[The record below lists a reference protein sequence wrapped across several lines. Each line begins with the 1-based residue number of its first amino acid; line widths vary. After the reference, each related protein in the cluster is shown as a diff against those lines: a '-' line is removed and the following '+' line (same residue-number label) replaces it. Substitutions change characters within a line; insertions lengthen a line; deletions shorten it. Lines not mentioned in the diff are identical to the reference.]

1 MKSDKEKKG
10 LNGYVMLLVFST
22 ILAFGIYCLFNK
34 MDGLV
39 IVCIA
44 TAVIFLRG
52 FYVINPNNSR
62 VLLLFGAYI
71 GTVKKNGFGWVLPFY
86 TKKKV
91 SLRARNFESERLKVN
106 DKLGNPIMISA
117 ILVWKV
123 SDTFKALFD
132 VDNYEHFVKIQ
143 TDAAVRKLAGSFPYD
158 QFEDEGSSI
167 TLSSSFQEVNKCL
180 ENEISERLGIA
191 GLTVIE
197 ARLGYLAYA
206 PEIAQAM
213 LKRQQ
218 ATAIIAARTKIVE
231 GAVGM
236 VESALLL
243 LSEKEIINLD
253 EEKKAAM
260 VSNLLTV
267 LCSDN
272 DVDPVINTGTLN
284 H

>member
-1 MKSDKEKKG
+1 
-10 LNGYVMLLVFST
+10 T
-22 ILAFGIYCLFNK
+22 
-34 MDGLV
+34 
-39 IVCIA
+39 
-44 TAVIFLRG
+44 R
-52 FYVINPNNSR
+52 
-62 VLLLFGAYI
+62 
-71 GTVKKNGFGWVLPFY
+71 
-86 TKKKV
+86 KKV
-91 SLRARNFESERLKVN
+91 SLRARNFESDRLKVN

-123 SDTFKALFD
+123 NDTYKAMFD
-132 VDNYEHFVKIQ
+132 VDHYENFVKIQ
-143 TDAAVRKLAGSFPYD
+143 TDAAVRKLAGTFPYD
-158 QFEDEGSSI
+158 QFEDEESKI
-167 TLSSSFQEVNKCL
+167 TLSSSFDEVNKCL
-180 ENEISERLGIA
+180 ENEITERLGIA

-197 ARLGYLAYA
+197 ARIGYLAYA

-236 VESALLL
+236 VESALHL

-267 LCSDN
+267 LCSDS
-272 DVDPVINTGTLN
+272 DVEPVINAGTLN

>member
-1 MKSDKEKKG
+1 MSAEKEVKAT
-10 LNGYVMLLVFST
+10 NGYAMTFLFLIVVAVT
-22 ILAFGIYCLFNK
+22 IFCFTINQVIPGIFCIVLA
-34 MDGLV
+34 
-39 IVCIA
+39 
-44 TAVIFLRG
+44 IFLVKG
-52 FYVINPNNSR
+52 FFVINPNSSR
-62 VLLLFGAYI
+62 ALLLFGAYS
-71 GTVKKNGFGWVLPFY
+71 GTIKKNGFSWVLPFY
-86 TKKKV
+86 SRKAV

-106 DKLGNPIMISA
+106 DKIGNPIMISA

-123 SDTFKALFD
+123 SDTYKALFD
-132 VDNYEHFVKIQ
+132 VDDYENFVKIQ

-158 QFEDEGSSI
+158 QFEDENSSI
-167 TLSSSFQEVNKCL
+167 TLSSNFEEVNKCL
-180 ENEISERLGIA
+180 ENEITERLSIA

-206 PEIAQAM
+206 PEIAQVM

-236 VESALLL
+236 VESALHL
-243 LSEKEIINLD
+243 LSEKEIIDLD

-267 LCSDN
+267 LCSDS
-272 DVDPVINTGTLN
+272 DVEPIINTGTLN